1 MQKTIQINP
10 DFLQITKKKPKKKP
24 KNKNHSLKAKD
35 IKKQLLKKIKDHQIK
50 SQEALKNNK
59 KVHSGESAS
68 IEDEFKMSMNY
79 LNKVSD
85 EKKQKKERKKRE
97 KKKHAQ
103 TQPIKK
109 FKIKEDPPFGVL
121 KGGKKPLYRD
131 YMKTLKKNVST
142 TDKDDKGGITIHD
155 GGIDLKKPLNE
166 RQKKLKKLRKKVKKR
181 NFTIGKNIKNRR
193 IGVLIK
199 NKTLRKNIEDKK
211 AQLKEIHIHDV
222 KKYLRKHGLIRV
234 GTSAPNDV
242 TRTMYED
249 ANSAGNVYNRSPEV
263 LLYNYLNDKGI

>member
-10 DFLQITKKKPKKKP
+10 DFLQITKRRSKKKP

-50 SQEALKNNK
+50 SQEALKAGGKNHVKGANL
-59 KVHSGESAS
+59 
-68 IEDEFKMSMNY
+68 EDEFQMSMNY

-85 EKKQKKERKKRE
+85 EKKKQKERKKRQ
-97 KKKHAQ
+97 KKQAQ
-103 TQPIKK
+103 TQPIKN
-109 FKIKEDPPFGVL
+109 FKLKDDPPFGVL

-131 YMKTLKKNVST
+131 YMKTLKNDKNLSPTKQKNV
-142 TDKDDKGGITIHD
+142 IIHD
-155 GGIDLKKPLNE
+155 GGISKTGEITE
-166 RQKKLKKLRKKVKKR
+166 RQKNLKKLRTKIKKR
-181 NFTIGKNIKNRR
+181 NFTIGKDIKKRR

-199 NKTLRKNIEDKK
+199 NKTLRKNIDNKK
-211 AQLKEIHIHDV
+211 AELKKIHIHDV
-222 KKYLRKHGLIRV
+222 KKYLRKRGLIRV
-234 GTSAPNDV
+234 GTAAPNDV

-263 LLYNYLNDKGI
+263 LLYNYLNDK

>member
-10 DFLQITKKKPKKKP
+10 DFLQVVKKKSKKKP
-24 KNKNHSLKAKD
+24 KNKNHSLKARD

-50 SQEALKNNK
+50 SQEALKK
-59 KVHSGESAS
+59 EKASHSDGSAS
-68 IEDEFKMSMNY
+68 LEDEFKMSMDY

-97 KKKHAQ
+97 RKQKKHAQ

-131 YMKTLKKNVST
+131 YMKTLKKNVSS
-142 TDKDDKGGITIHD
+142 TDEDKGITIHE

-181 NFTIGKNIKNRR
+181 NFTIGKDAKRR
-193 IGVLIK
+193 RVGVLIK
-199 NKTLRKNIEDKK
+199 NKTLRKHIEDKK
-211 AQLKEIHIHDV
+211 NKLKEIHIHDV

-263 LLYNYLNDKGI
+263 LLYNYLNDK

>member
-10 DFLQITKKKPKKKP
+10 DFLQITKKKSKKKP

-50 SQEALKNNK
+50 SQEALKTNK
-59 KVHSGESAS
+59 ASHTGSSAS
-68 IEDEFKMSMNY
+68 LQDEFKMSMDY

-85 EKKQKKERKKRE
+85 EKKQKKRE
-97 KKKHAQ
+97 KKQKRRAK

-131 YMKTLKKNVST
+131 YMKTLKKNVSL
-142 TDKDDKGGITIHD
+142 TDNVSNRGITIHES
-155 GGIDLKKPLNE
+155 GIDLKKPLNE

-193 IGVLIK
+193 VGVLIK

-249 ANSAGNVYNRSPEV
+249 ANLAGNVYNRSPEV
-263 LLYNYLNDKGI
+263 LLYNYLNDK